1 MSTEP
6 NDKHYWTPHDV
17 QACSDQT
24 RELFTDTM
32 RFMAER
38 YCPNIGMALTAT
50 AILTLATV
58 IHLHHVRRLKGQSHE

>member
-6 NDKHYWTPHDV
+6 NDKHSWSPADV
-17 QACSDQT
+17 QACSHQT

-32 RFMAER
+32 RFMAEHH
-38 YCPNIGMALTAT
+38 CPNIGMALTAT

-58 IHLHHVRRLKGQSHE
+58 IDLHHVQRLKGASHE